1 MQAARAARAVDHLI
15 HDHLQDWDH
24 DGSRFT
30 FEEDGARFTLLT
42 WYVPN
47 PPHLVTTG
55 APKDTP
61 HIAIQAEAADG
72 TPALPYEYRGEFGC
86 TTERTTE
93 MALWVK
99 DFVEM
104 NLSIAGLEIL
114 AS

>member
-1 MQAARAARAVDHLI
+1 MQAARAARAVDQII
-15 HDHLQDWDH
+15 HHHLQDWDH
-24 DGSRFT
+24 DGSRYT

-47 PPHLVTTG
+47 PPAMVTTG

-61 HIAIQAEAADG
+61 HIAIQAEATDG
-72 TPALPYEYRGEFGC
+72 TPALPYEYRGGFGC
-86 TTERTTE
+86 TSDRIEE

-104 NLSIAGLEIL
+104 NLSLKDL
-114 AS
+114 VTL